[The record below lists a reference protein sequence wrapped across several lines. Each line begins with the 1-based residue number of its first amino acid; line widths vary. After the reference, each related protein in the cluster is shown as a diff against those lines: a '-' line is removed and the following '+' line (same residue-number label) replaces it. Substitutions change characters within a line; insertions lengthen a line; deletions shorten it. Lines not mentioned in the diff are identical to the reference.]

1 MKTLFL
7 TLSLLCWLSPPE
19 HTWKTLYQ
27 VDFKVQYLPEIEDFV
42 FLPVPNEA
50 VLALE
55 GKTIILK
62 GERVTF
68 NRKDINDKNTF
79 VITEPDWERPDFIS
93 LEEYGVKLH
102 SKEPLSLQK
111 GKTYTFQGVF
121 HFNTKDKL
129 DFAFQLKEAV
139 CLDC

>member
-1 MKTLFL
+1 MKTLLL
-7 TLSLLCWLSPPE
+7 TLSLLCCLSPPE
-19 HTWKTLYQ
+19 NTWNILYQ

-55 GKTIILK
+55 GQTIILK
-62 GERVTF
+62 GERVTV
-68 NRKDINDKNTF
+68 NRKDINHKNTF
-79 VITEPDWERPDFIS
+79 VIAEQDWEKPDFIS

-111 GKTYTFQGVF
+111 DKAYTFQGVF

-129 DFAFQLKEAV
+129 DFAFQLREAI